1 MKHITLS
8 FLLCLSICSQSRSQV
23 SNAYIDVKSGTQY
36 QLIKTYD
43 LNKLNS
49 ILSQGLEEFLTSS
62 TMKYA
67 DFKGSFPPAK
77 YPVSL
82 YRVKYR
88 SVVPEFDNQPTIAS
102 GLVAVP
108 ETGLNSMPIVS
119 YQHGTVF
126 TKTGVPSFPDESSE
140 TQLMVARF
148 ASQGYIVIGADYF
161 GKGLSDLPDSYLV
174 KESTEQACVDMWFA
188 ATNVLA
194 DKMIK
199 PGKLFIH
206 GWSQGG
212 WATLTLL
219 RKLESLGIT
228 VTAATTAS
236 APCDGY
242 LLYDKWMNN
251 YQSGDAVYIPAC
263 VVLQILAQEYYLR
276 QDGLAALAIRPAY
289 IEAVRSFYNNTI
301 DYTTFSKLTKTTLP
315 EILNTNFM
323 SGGNL
328 GNNLYWR
335 TLETLQ
341 AYKWRSHTPMKNY
354 YGESDE
360 VVPVFIAKLPQD
372 IHKLLG
378 CGPTTAISAG
388 QNADHRATYIYS
400 VINAKTWFDDLLAAE
415 H

>member
-1 MKHITLS
+1 
-8 FLLCLSICSQSRSQV
+8 
-23 SNAYIDVKSGTQY
+23 
-36 QLIKTYD
+36 
-43 LNKLNS
+43 
-49 ILSQGLEEFLTSS
+49 
-62 TMKYA
+62 
-67 DFKGSFPPAK
+67 
-77 YPVSL
+77 
-82 YRVKYR
+82 
-88 SVVPEFDNQPTIAS
+88 
-102 GLVAVP
+102 
-108 ETGLNSMPIVS
+108 
-119 YQHGTVF
+119 
-126 TKTGVPSFPDESSE
+126 
-140 TQLMVARF
+140 
-148 ASQGYIVIGADYF
+148 
-161 GKGLSDLPDSYLV
+161 
-174 KESTEQACVDMWFA
+174 
-188 ATNVLA
+188 
-194 DKMIK
+194 
-199 PGKLFIH
+199 
-206 GWSQGG
+206 
-212 WATLTLL
+212 
-219 RKLESLGIT
+219 
-228 VTAATTAS
+228 
-236 APCDGY
+236 
-242 LLYDKWMNN
+242 MNN